1 MSKIKTLIVDDE
13 PLAQKVLQKFVGQVD
28 LLELAGVCSNAIEAT
43 NALRKQ
49 PIELLFLDIKMPELS
64 GLELLKILKNP
75 PKVILTTA
83 YAEHALESYEFGVI
97 DYLVKPIAFDR
108 FLKAIDKVIPTEQKS
123 IPTPFSTP
131 EAKSRNF
138 LFVKSDRKIIKV
150 DFNEIRY
157 LEAFG
162 NYVKIRTTSKV
173 TLAQDTLANLELA
186 LPADQ
191 FLRIHKSFVVAIHFI
206 YSVEGNRLFI
216 GNVELPVGQ
225 THKQKIEEFLKKGL
239 T

>member
-13 PLAQKVLQKFVGQVD
+13 PLAQDVLQKFIGHVD
-28 LLELAGVCSNAIEAT
+28 SLELAGVCSNAIEAS

-49 PIELLFLDIKMPELS
+49 PIDLLFLDIKMPELS
-64 GLELLKILKNP
+64 GLDLLKILKNP

-108 FLKAIDKVIPTEQKS
+108 FLKAIDKVIPTEQVNGPVGVS
-123 IPTPFSTP
+123 IADT
-131 EAKSRNF
+131 KSRDF

-150 DFNEIRY
+150 DFVDIKY

-162 NYVKIRTTSKV
+162 NYVKIHTTGKV
-173 TLAQDTLANLELA
+173 ILAQDTLTNLELA
-186 LPADQ
+186 LPVNQ
-191 FLRIHKSFVVAIHFI
+191 FLRIHKSFIVAIHFI
-206 YSVEGNRLFI
+206 FSVEGNRLFI
-216 GNVELPVGQ
+216 GDIELPIGQ
-225 THKQKIEEFLKKGL
+225 TYKQKLEEFLKKG
-239 T
+239 